1 MLRDSR
7 IATKAGK
14 VPTEKLY
21 SDCYTLEFK
30 PHDRYN
36 FWTYCTVEMSL
47 DRENNNLIE
56 LFIFSSRQDETNV
69 ALLTFCASYLGNDLP
84 LNLNY
89 TVNVGQPG
97 LNQSECDH
105 GFISLPYLDGENPE
119 LFNFNSKTHHCTGL
133 SHYGTRKNS
142 LKPTMVQKHWSSF
155 LKRNNSIIWIR
166 KDRVWWHRNLP
177 RQGLSR
183 YPAG

>member
-1 MLRDSR
+1 VLRDSR
-7 IATKAGK
+7 IAMKAGK
-14 VPTEKLY
+14 VPTEKLH
-21 SDCYTLEFK
+21 SDYYTLEFK
-30 PHDRYN
+30 PHDQYN

-56 LFIFSSRQDETNV
+56 LFIFSPRQDETNV

-105 GFISLPYLDGENPE
+105 GFISLPYLDGENLE
-119 LFNFNSKTHHCTGL
+119 LFDFNSKTYHCYWFIPLRNKKKQFKTDNGSEAL
-133 SHYGTRKNS
+133 EQLFEEKQFNY
-142 LKPTMVQKHWSSF
+142 LDP
-155 LKRNNSIIWIR
+155 KRPCL
-166 KDRVWWHRNLP
+166 VAP
-177 RQGLSR
+177 
-183 YPAG
+183 